1 MPQGTSAVD
10 TPFDHPF
17 GFQSLQPS
25 GEHLSRGAGLSLDLI
40 EAGAACKQLPDD
52 QHRPTISD
60 DRCRPRNGAQ
70 GVPKFTP
77 FRHRQQLTIFFILT

>member
-1 MPQGTSAVD
+1 VPQGVPAVD

-40 EAGAACKQLPDD
+40 EAGAARKQLPDD
-52 QHRPTISD
+52 QHRPAISD
-60 DRCRPRNGAQ
+60 DRRRPRNRTQ
-70 GVPKFTP
+70 GVPDFTP
-77 FRHRQQLTIFFILT
+77 FRHRQQLTILFIST